1 MNNPETQ
8 IMDINLY
15 CIIGQYHTCKYNVFY
30 LSRERVRAKDVR
42 VEDRVFM
49 VPPQV
54 PPGYDI
60 YRTNTQENFTQKKSY
75 TVA

>member
-1 MNNPETQ
+1 MCTATSV
-8 IMDINLY
+8 
-15 CIIGQYHTCKYNVFY
+15 YH
-30 LSRERVRAKDVR
+30 SRERVRAKDVQ

-60 YRTNTQENFTQKKSY
+60 YRTNTQENFAQQKSY
-75 TVA
+75 TVV